1 MDSKVNEFEK
11 FKIKNNMELHDMKKI
26 SLKYLGSKMSPMEEG
41 R

>member
-11 FKIKNNMELHDMKKI
+11 FKIKNYMELHDYEKNIFKI
-26 SLKYLGSKMSPMEEG
+26 PGKQDVTNGG